1 MVRTP
6 RLSLLRAQVRS
17 LIGVLI
23 TLKLGSTAKK
33 KKKKIRVILLQHV
46 GCGCRRERADETG
59 SWDVKWV
66 GY

>member
-17 LIGVLI
+17 LIGDLR

-33 KKKKIRVILLQHV
+33 KKKKKIRVILLQQI
-46 GCGCRRERADETG
+46 GCGCRREKADKTG
-59 SWDVKWV
+59 SWDVS
-66 GY
+66 G